1 MVDCAKQSD
10 FVQGVLFEGIFGKD
24 VSVRFDAQN
33 QSSDGG
39 ALLSGGLDHTLG
51 LARRMVEAI
60 DDSRQKAKIEHELL
74 EMIRLRLYQL
84 CCGYEDVND
93 AATLRKDPLLK
104 FLCAFEQTQQQQED
118 VDLASGSTLC
128 RLENS
133 LTRRDLFRLGA
144 ALLDWQLRH
153 QRRLRPERVRRV
165 TIDLDPTDDPTYGQ
179 QQFTFFNGHYDNY
192 VYLPLLGFVTFH
204 DEHGVE
210 EAEQYLVGAL
220 LRPGNAGAVDGARGL
235 LRRLIRKLRELFPG
249 VAIRVRLDGG
259 FAAPEMLDFLEA
271 QRVSYLVNVA
281 PNSVLRALA
290 EPLMVQARALSQ
302 RSGQSARVYGECEYA
317 AGTWNHKRRVII
329 KAEVL
334 VHEGRGTKEN
344 PRFVVTNFSAT
355 ADPERLYSYT
365 YCVRGDAENRIKE
378 LHGMALGRT
387 SCTSFLANQFRV
399 LLAAGAYMLM
409 QELRRRAAGTELA
422 RAQVWRL
429 RETLLKIGATLR
441 TVTRR
446 VYVSLPDATV
456 FAKVWCS
463 IAAGLGELPLLQ
475 T

>member
-1 MVDCAKQSD
+1 MLDCAQQSD
-10 FVQGVLFEGIFGKD
+10 FVQGVLLEGIFGKD

-39 ALLSGGLDHTLG
+39 ALLISGLDHTLG

-60 DDSRQKAKIEHELL
+60 DDARQKGKIEHELL
-74 EMIRLRLYQL
+74 EMIRMRLYQL

-104 FLCAFEQTQQQQED
+104 FLCAFDQKQKED
-118 VDLASGSTLC
+118 ADLASASTLC

-133 LTRRDLFRLGA
+133 LGRRDLLRMGH
-144 ALLDWQLRH
+144 ALMDWQLEH
-153 QRRLRPERVRRV
+153 QRRIRPARVRRV
-165 TIDLDPTDDPTYGQ
+165 TIDLDPTDDPAYGQ
-179 QQFTFFNGHYDNY
+179 QQLTFFNGHYDNY
-192 VYLPLLGFVTFH
+192 VYLPLLAFVTFH
-204 DEHGVE
+204 DERGAE

-220 LRPGNAGAVDGARGL
+220 LRPGNAGATDGSRGV
-235 LRRLIRKLRELFPG
+235 LRSLIAKLRELFPG
-249 VAIRVRLDGG
+249 VVIRVRLDGG
-259 FAAPEMLDFLEA
+259 FAAPEMFDFLEA

-281 PNSVLRALA
+281 LNSVLRELA
-290 EPLMVQARALSQ
+290 EPLMVKARELSQ
-302 RSGQSARVYGECEYA
+302 RSGQSARVFGECEYA
-317 AGTWNHKRRVII
+317 AGTWGKKRRVII

-355 ADPERLYSYT
+355 ADPERIYSYT

-399 LLAAGAYMLM
+399 LLAAAAYMLM

-429 RETLLKIGATLR
+429 RDTLLKIGATVR

-446 VYVSLPDATV
+446 VYVSLPDSAV
-456 FAKVWCS
+456 FARIWCS
-463 IAAGLGELPLLQ
+463 IASGLGTLPLLQ

>member
-1 MVDCAKQSD
+1 MPDSAQQSD
-10 FVQGVLFEGIFGKD
+10 FVQSVLFEGIFGKD

-39 ALLSGGLDHTLG
+39 ALLISGLDHTLG

-60 DDSRQKAKIEHELL
+60 DDARQKGKIEHELL

-104 FLCAFEQTQQQQED
+104 FLCAFDQNQKED
-118 VDLASGSTLC
+118 LDLASASTLC

-133 LTRRDLFRLGA
+133 LDRRDLLCMGE
-144 ALLDWQLRH
+144 ALMDWQLKH
-153 QRRLRPERVRRV
+153 QHRIRPARVRRV
-165 TIDLDPTDDPTYGQ
+165 TIDLDPTDDPAYGQ
-179 QQFTFFNGHYDNY
+179 QQLTFFNGHYDNY
-192 VYLPLLGFVTFH
+192 VYLPLLAFVTFH

-220 LRPGNAGAVDGARGL
+220 LRPGNAGATDGARGV
-235 LRRLIRKLRELFPG
+235 LRRLIGKLRELFPG
-249 VAIRVRLDGG
+249 VVIRVRLDGG
-259 FAAPEMLDFLEA
+259 FAAPLMLDFLEA
-271 QRVSYLVNVA
+271 QRVGYLVNVA
-281 PNSVLRALA
+281 PNSVLRELA
-290 EPLMVQARALSQ
+290 EPLMVQARELSQ
-302 RSGQSARVYGECEYA
+302 RSGQSARVYGECNYA
-317 AGTWNHKRRVII
+317 AGTWSKPRRVII

-344 PRFVVTNFSAT
+344 PRFVVTNFSET

-387 SCTSFLANQFRV
+387 SCASFLANQFRV
-399 LLAAGAYMLM
+399 LLAAAAYMLM

-429 RETLLKIGATLR
+429 RDTLLKIGATVR

-446 VYVSLPDATV
+446 VYVSLPDSAV
-456 FAKVWCS
+456 FARIWCS
-463 IAAGLGELPLLQ
+463 IASGLGNLPLLQ